1 MLRNF
6 NLVAADFS
14 LRFSLPAA
22 VSLRRLKPCGYMSR
36 CLWQPNLKM
45 TIRRKI
51 LFWFLLPSIL
61 ITIVTAVFCYFHTRT
76 TVKQNI
82 FDQLEIASSELQ
94 KRVNIF
100 LQEKRGRTLD
110 FSSDSFIR
118 EYTEELGQ
126 GNQLKGLGETGEVY
140 IVNKD
145 KLMITESRFIKDA
158 VFKQVVDTEGVRAAF
173 ENGEGMTGIYP
184 NYIGIPILGVSRYI
198 EDVDW
203 VILAEK
209 EVSEAFVPV
218 ARLRNFTII
227 MGIAGV
233 IVVVTIAIFLAGGIT
248 RPINE
253 LVEGTE
259 RILKG
264 DLTFKIETEA
274 KDEIGRLAASFNDMS
289 FQLGESKKQLQD
301 YALNLEKKVEDK
313 TKEIKRGKEYIE
325 NLIETAQDAIICI
338 DEKGMIKVWNQSA
351 EKIFGYSKGEITGQP
366 ATTLIPEKYKKE
378 HQEGLERF
386 LKKGEGRILGK
397 TVEVS
402 GLTKEGIEIPVEI
415 SLSSQK
421 AEEERYSFTAII
433 RDITQKKKVE
443 DEHKRMQDDLRY
455 KNKEL
460 EEIIHIASHDLR
472 SPLVNIHGFSREL
485 EHAFKQ
491 VNTVLSNINIDSAV
505 KDDLAPIL
513 KKDIPEALQYIQA
526 SASKMHSLLNGLLRI
541 SRLIRAKLTIKRLD
555 MNKLMSN
562 VIGTFEYEIKRL
574 GVKLQVD
581 ELPSCMGDEMHINQ
595 VFSNLLNNA
604 LKYLDPARRGIIRIS
619 GTRQLVYCME
629 DNGIGIAAEHRNKI
643 YEMFYRLNPNNGGGE
658 GLGLAIVCRI
668 LDRHGGRIWVESNPG
683 RGSKFFVFLPR

>member
-668 LDRHGGRIWVESNPG
+668 LYRHGGRIWVESNPG